1 MPRRV
6 SLPGADELFRT
17 TGGTSLTPA
26 PRAPDT
32 MQNREAREAREARE
46 VHDSR
51 ESRDPRDPRDARD
64 GREGRPADPAAEHG
78 AATGEHAEAV
88 AQVVSQYNGAP
99 HNGTPRSGTPLPG
112 RTAPQPPTAEE
123 PTRRKPRGAG
133 RSRPTGR
140 ERHEEK
146 ITVYVSAEELID
158 LEHARLVLR
167 GEHGLA
173 VDRGRIVR
181 EAVAVVL
188 ADLEQRGEA
197 SILVRRLRGR

>member
-26 PRAPDT
+26 PRAPDSL
-32 MQNREAREAREARE
+32 QNREAREAREARE
-46 VHDSR
+46 GR
-51 ESRDPRDPRDARD
+51 ESRD
-64 GREGRPADPAAEHG
+64 GREGRPADPAGEHG
-78 AATGEHAEAV
+78 AAAAVEPAEPA
-88 AQVVSQYNGAP
+88 AQAAGQYNGAP
-99 HNGTPRSGTPLPG
+99 HNGTPRTNAQQLPG
-112 RTAPQPPTAEE
+112 PRPAGPQPPAGAD
-123 PTRRKPRGAG
+123 PARRKPRGAG

>member
-17 TGGTSLTPA
+17 TGGMSLTPA
-26 PRAPDT
+26 PRSPESGQPRDGREPREARGREGAEG
-32 MQNREAREAREARE
+32 REAREG
-46 VHDSR
+46 HQGQPSDTS
-51 ESRDPRDPRDARD
+51 
-64 GREGRPADPAAEHG
+64 GEHG
-78 AATGEHAEAV
+78 AAQAEPTAP
-88 AQVVSQYNGAP
+88 AQRQPVGQPSAQP
-99 HNGTPRSGTPLPG
+99 SPQHNGVP
-112 RTAPQPPTAEE
+112 APAGDAAA
-123 PTRRKPRGAG
+123 RRKPRGG
-133 RSRPTGR
+133 SRSRPTGR

-167 GEHGLA
+167 GEHALA